1 MKVVSL
7 FDGISCLRVA
17 LGDREVE
24 YHASEIDPYAIK
36 VSHANYPDIKRLG
49 DVRKVEMIEDVD
61 LLCGGSPCQD
71 LSVAKN
77 GRKGLEGDKSSLF
90 YEYLRI
96 LHLLK
101 PKWFILE
108 NVNSMPKKDRDI
120 ITKEMGVEPIMIDA
134 SLVSAQSRKR
144 LFWTNIPVVGLPT
157 DRKIVLKNILQPD
170 ADIDEKMFLKC
181 EIKPREKKQLKDVE
195 GKSMCLSATC
205 YKGSQNNGTTLV
217 KSGIVYVGA
226 VEGNI
231 RKGMEGQEHL
241 SRSQFEG
248 NRVYSDE
255 GKAKT
260 VTANGGGKGGNSG
273 LYKVGH
279 IGNSDGQ
286 GSRVYSTDGKSVT
299 LSANGGGGGAKTGL
313 YQIGHIGESNHQ
325 GNRVYSDE
333 GKSPTLTKG
342 SSVGGPVPIKVVK
355 SGRDVGRRLNADGHR
370 ADDDKTIPI
379 QRRIETR
386 EDEKSG
392 TLTSVSKDTLV
403 VANRIRKLT
412 PIECERLQSLPDDYT
427 KIVSNSQRYK
437 CLGNA
442 FNVEVIKFI
451 LSFIPENG
459 L

>member
-24 YHASEIDPYAIK
+24 YHASEIDPHAIK

-49 DVRKVEMIEDVD
+49 DVRTVEMIENVE
-61 LLCGGSPCQD
+61 LLCGGSPCVD
-71 LSVAKN
+71 LSVAKK

-96 LHLLK
+96 LRLIK

-157 DRKIVLKNILQPD
+157 DRKIFLKDILQPD
-170 ADIDEKMFLKC
+170 ADIDEKMFLKS
-181 EIKPREKKQLKDVE
+181 EMKPSDKK
-195 GKSMCLSATC
+195 
-205 YKGSQNNGTTLV
+205 
-217 KSGIVYVGA
+217 
-226 VEGNI
+226 
-231 RKGMEGQEHL
+231 
-241 SRSQFEG
+241 
-248 NRVYSDE
+248 
-255 GKAKT
+255 
-260 VTANGGGKGGNSG
+260 
-273 LYKVGH
+273 
-279 IGNSDGQ
+279 
-286 GSRVYSTDGKSVT
+286 
-299 LSANGGGGGAKTGL
+299 
-313 YQIGHIGESNHQ
+313 
-325 GNRVYSDE
+325 
-333 GKSPTLTKG
+333 
-342 SSVGGPVPIKVVK
+342 K
-355 SGRDVGRRLNADGHR
+355 SGRDIGRRLNADGHR

-386 EDEKSG
+386 EDNKSG

-403 VANRIRKLT
+403 VADRIRKLT

-427 KIVSNSQRYK
+427 KGISNSQRYK

-442 FNVEVIKFI
+442 FNVEVIKHI
-451 LSFIPENG
+451 LSFIPK
-459 L
+459 

>member
-24 YHASEIDPYAIK
+24 YHASEIDPHAIK

-49 DVRKVEMIEDVD
+49 DVRTVEMIEGVD
-61 LLCGGSPCQD
+61 LLCGGSPCVD
-71 LSVAKN
+71 LSVAKK

-96 LHLLK
+96 LRLIK

-157 DRKIVLKNILQPD
+157 DRKIFLKDILQPD
-170 ADIDEKMFLKC
+170 ADIDEKMFLKS
-181 EIKPREKKQLKDVE
+181 EMKPSDKK
-195 GKSMCLSATC
+195 
-205 YKGSQNNGTTLV
+205 
-217 KSGIVYVGA
+217 
-226 VEGNI
+226 
-231 RKGMEGQEHL
+231 
-241 SRSQFEG
+241 
-248 NRVYSDE
+248 
-255 GKAKT
+255 
-260 VTANGGGKGGNSG
+260 
-273 LYKVGH
+273 
-279 IGNSDGQ
+279 
-286 GSRVYSTDGKSVT
+286 
-299 LSANGGGGGAKTGL
+299 
-313 YQIGHIGESNHQ
+313 
-325 GNRVYSDE
+325 
-333 GKSPTLTKG
+333 
-342 SSVGGPVPIKVVK
+342 K
-355 SGRDVGRRLNADGHR
+355 SGRDIGRRLNADGHR

-386 EDEKSG
+386 EDNKSG

-403 VANRIRKLT
+403 VADRIRKLT

-427 KIVSNSQRYK
+427 KGISNSQRYK

-442 FNVEVIKFI
+442 FNVEVIKHI
-451 LSFIPENG
+451 LSFIPK
-459 L
+459 

>member
-24 YHASEIDPYAIK
+24 YHASEIDPYALK
-36 VSHANYPDIKRLG
+36 VSKANYSDIKQLG
-49 DVRKVEMIEDVD
+49 DVKKVSGLEGID
-61 LLCGGSPCQD
+61 LLCGGSPCTD
-71 LSVAKN
+71 LSVAKKD
-77 GRKGLEGDKSSLF
+77 RKGLEGEHSSLF

-96 LHLLK
+96 LRETK

-157 DRKIVLKNILQPD
+157 DRKIVLKNILQSD
-170 ADIDEKMFLKC
+170 TDIDEKMFLKG
-181 EIKPREKKQLKDVE
+181 EIKPREKKQLKDVG

-217 KSGIVYVGA
+217 K
-226 VEGNI
+226 
-231 RKGMEGQEHL
+231 
-241 SRSQFEG
+241 
-248 NRVYSDE
+248 
-255 GKAKT
+255 
-260 VTANGGGKGGNSG
+260 
-273 LYKVGH
+273 VGH

-286 GSRVYSTDGKSVT
+286 GNRVYSTEGKSAT

-313 YQIGHIGESNHQ
+313 YQVTE
-325 GNRVYSDE
+325 
-333 GKSPTLTKG
+333 
-342 SSVGGPVPIKVVK
+342 
-355 SGRDVGRRLNADGHR
+355 
-370 ADDDKTIPI
+370 
-379 QRRIETR
+379 
-386 EDEKSG
+386 
-392 TLTSVSKDTLV
+392 
-403 VANRIRKLT
+403 RIRKLT

-427 KIVSNSQRYK
+427 KGISNSQRYR

-451 LSFIPENG
+451 LSFIPNIDF
-459 L
+459 

>member
-36 VSHANYPDIKRLG
+36 VSHANYPEIKRLG

-157 DRKIVLKNILQPD
+157 DRKIFLKNILQPD
-170 ADIDEKMFLKC
+170 ADIDEKMFLKS
-181 EIKPREKKQLKDVE
+181 EMKPREKKQLKDVE

-217 KSGIVYVGA
+217 
-226 VEGNI
+226 
-231 RKGMEGQEHL
+231 
-241 SRSQFEG
+241 
-248 NRVYSDE
+248 
-255 GKAKT
+255 
-260 VTANGGGKGGNSG
+260 
-273 LYKVGH
+273 KVGH

-313 YQIGHIGESNHQ
+313 YQVTE
-325 GNRVYSDE
+325 
-333 GKSPTLTKG
+333 
-342 SSVGGPVPIKVVK
+342 
-355 SGRDVGRRLNADGHR
+355 
-370 ADDDKTIPI
+370 
-379 QRRIETR
+379 
-386 EDEKSG
+386 
-392 TLTSVSKDTLV
+392 
-403 VANRIRKLT
+403 RIRKLT
-412 PIECERLQSLPDDYT
+412 PVECERLQSLPDGYT

-451 LSFIPENG
+451 LSFIPETDSQG
-459 L
+459 LKKV

>member
-1 MKVVSL
+1 MRVVSL

-36 VSHANYPDIKRLG
+36 VSHANYPEIKRLG

-157 DRKIVLKNILQPD
+157 DRKIFLKDILQPD
-170 ADIDEKMFLKC
+170 ADIDEKMFLKS
-181 EIKPREKKQLKDVE
+181 EMKPREKKQLKDVE

-313 YQIGHIGESNHQ
+313 YQVSPYPIHIPTGTSKEVMRVGHEQ
-325 GNRVYSDE
+325 RRKLDE
-333 GKSPTLTKG
+333 NGT
-342 SSVGGPVPIKVVK
+342 
-355 SGRDVGRRLNADGHR
+355 R
-370 ADDDKTIPI
+370 ADDSDVEAI
-379 QRRIETR
+379 RRIETR
-386 EDEKSG
+386 NDDKSG
-392 TLTSVSKDTLV
+392 TLTTVLKDNHIVNTQESK
-403 VANRIRKLT
+403 IRKLT
-412 PIECERLQSLPDDYT
+412 PVECERLQSLPDGYT
-427 KIVSNSQRYK
+427 KNVSNSQRYK

-451 LSFIPENG
+451 LSFIPETDSQG
-459 L
+459 LKKV

>member
-1 MKVVSL
+1 MKVLSL

-24 YHASEIDPYAIK
+24 YLASEIDPYAIK
-36 VSHANYPDIKRLG
+36 VSKANYPDINQLG
-49 DVRKVEMIEDVD
+49 DVKKVSGLEGID
-61 LLCGGSPCQD
+61 LLCGGSPCTD

-96 LHLLK
+96 LRETK

-108 NVNSMPKKDRDI
+108 NVNSMPKKDKDI

-134 SLVSAQSRKR
+134 SLVSAQCRKR

-157 DRKIVLKNILQPD
+157 DRKIFLKDILQAD
-170 ADIDEKMFLKC
+170 ADIDEKMFLKS
-181 EIKPREKKQLKDVE
+181 EIKPREKKQLKKDDE
-195 GKSMCLSATC
+195 KSVCLTAC
-205 YKGSQNNGTTLV
+205 NYKGSQNNGTTLV
-217 KSGIVYVGA
+217 KTGIVYVGA

-260 VTANGGGKGGNSG
+260 ITANGGGKGGHSG

-286 GSRVYSTDGKSVT
+286 
-299 LSANGGGGGAKTGL
+299 A
-313 YQIGHIGESNHQ
+313 
-325 GNRVYSDE
+325 NRVYSDE
-333 GKSPTLTKG
+333 GKSATL
-342 SSVGGPVPIKVVK
+342 SANGG
-355 SGRDVGRRLNADGHR
+355 GLGA
-370 ADDDKTIPI
+370 KTGLYQIT
-379 QRRIETR
+379 E
-386 EDEKSG
+386 
-392 TLTSVSKDTLV
+392 
-403 VANRIRKLT
+403 RIRKLT
-412 PIECERLQSLPDDYT
+412 PVECERLQSLPDDYT
-427 KIVSNSQRYK
+427 KGISNTQRYR

-451 LSFIPENG
+451 LSFIPPKNG
-459 L
+459 

>member
-313 YQIGHIGESNHQ
+313 YQ
-325 GNRVYSDE
+325 
-333 GKSPTLTKG
+333 
-342 SSVGGPVPIKVVK
+342 VK
-355 SGRDVGRRLNADGHR
+355 SGRDIGRRLNADGHR